1 MSEENWWPTKEEYDL
16 KITKEKYSCF
26 IEHMKSYENN
36 IRSPL
41 CPTT

>member
-16 KITKEKYSCF
+16 KITKEKYSGF
-26 IEHMKSYENN
+26 IEHMKSFENN
-36 IRSPL
+36 IRRFL

>member
-16 KITKEKYSCF
+16 KITKEKYSDF
-26 IEHMKSYENN
+26 IEHMRFIESKL
-36 IRSPL
+36 RSPL